1 MISWRRIKVNKV
13 AEDFYLKRNIKLGD
27 SNGDTEGYRIRKM
40 VAASELAIVY
50 TARNDEKGIK
60 CIIKEFFP
68 AALVRRGKDGVGVL
82 RKAGT
87 GEDKYNELLSAFK
100 NEGDLLRKSQHP
112 GVVRIL
118 DYLEQNGTA
127 YIVTEYVEGMT
138 LDRYIAALPDE
149 MDPGILYK
157 TMIPLI
163 DTLKYLH
170 GLGIIHRDLKP
181 GNIMIG
187 KDGSV
192 TLLDF
197 GSAVTYQNQGSVYPI
212 FTTTGYSPLELYSEK
227 SRQNP
232 VSDIYSLAAVLY
244 YCCRRTAPT
253 DVRKRLFNDHLDRLG
268 TGLNRRW
275 PFLSHA
281 VKRGLTVSQDKRCS
295 SLQWFKAAIMLE
307 YMASPFFRRK
317 NPSG

>member
-1 MISWRRIKVNKV
+1 MNKV
-13 AEDFYLKRNIKLGD
+13 AEDFYLKRNFKLGG
-27 SNGDTEGYRIRKM
+27 SNGNVEVYRIRKTI
-40 VAASELAIVY
+40 ATSELAIVY
-50 TARNDEKGIK
+50 AARNDEKGIK

-68 AALVRRGKDGVGVL
+68 AALVRRGKDGANVL

-87 GEDKYNELLSAFK
+87 REDKYNELRSAFK
-100 NEGDLLRKSQHP
+100 NEGDLLRMSQHP

-118 DYLEQNGTA
+118 DCLEQNGTS

-138 LDRYIAALPDE
+138 LDRYIAALSGE
-149 MDPGILYK
+149 MDPGFLYE

-170 GLGIIHRDLKP
+170 GLGVIHRDLKP

-187 KDGSV
+187 KDGGV

-197 GSAVTYQNQGSVYPI
+197 GSAVTYQNQEGMYPI
-212 FTTTGYSPLELYSEK
+212 FTTAGYSPLELYSEK

-244 YCCRRTAPT
+244 FCCRGTAPT
-253 DVRKRLFNDHLDRLG
+253 DVKKRLFNDELDRLG

-275 PFLSHA
+275 PFLSLA
-281 VKRGLTVSQDKRCS
+281 VKRGLNVSLDKRCS
-295 SLQWFKAAIMLE
+295 SLQWFKTAIMLE
-307 YMASPFFRRK
+307 YMTSPFSRRR